1 MGARYAMDRRIIG
14 SPEKIEAHYAR
25 LSRDRALT
33 DEESERLAWAI
44 YKQRLGA
51 QERSRQHL
59 LAKARAEELALAEKV
74 QAELDTPSLL
84 KEDEF

>member
-1 MGARYAMDRRIIG
+1 MGARYAMERRLIG
-14 SPEKIEAHYAR
+14 SPERIEAYYAR

-33 DEESERLAWAI
+33 DEESQRLEWAI

-51 QERSRQHL
+51 QERSRQHI
-59 LAKARAEELALAEKV
+59 LAKARADELALAELI

-84 KEDEF
+84 KEGE